1 MSWIPLWR
9 SLVLVLAGV
18 SAACSLLVDV
28 DGLAGGV
35 DPRDAGGSPD
45 GGTLEPPDAR
55 ADGGADADA
64 EVDAGPGRVTDGLVA
79 LFSFREDGGVVVHDT
94 APGGDQLELVM
105 ERAPAPDGDG
115 GVLDVATS
123 GPTIA
128 WTAPGMSVEGRVL
141 IASTVNATKIQSQC
155 AASGE
160 ITVEAWAKP
169 ASLGQGGPARIVTM
183 SSTGSVPSR
192 NFTLG
197 QDGDHYI
204 FRLRDDGIDGGV
216 VQHSSDGG
224 VALALTQIA
233 VTARANDAMTFWIDG
248 ARTSY
253 ALPKGKFDFQAFR
266 LALANEIDGF
276 TSERLWRGNYRLVA
290 IYCRALSEAELRQNR
305 QAGP

>member
-1 MSWIPLWR
+1 M
-9 SLVLVLAGV
+9 AG
-18 SAACSLLVDV
+18 SAHFGGVELLV
-28 DGLAGGV
+28 
-35 DPRDAGGSPD
+35 
-45 GGTLEPPDAR
+45 
-55 ADGGADADA
+55 
-64 EVDAGPGRVTDGLVA
+64 
-79 LFSFREDGGVVVHDT
+79 
-94 APGGDQLELVM
+94 

-128 WTAPGMSVEGRVL
+128 WTSPGMSVVGRVL
-141 IASTVNATKIQSQC
+141 IASTVNASKIQSRC

-169 ASLGQGGPARIVTM
+169 AALDQYGPARIVTM

-204 FRLRDDGIDGGV
+204 FRLHDDGIDGGLI
-216 VQHSSDGG
+216 QHSSDGG

-248 ARTSY
+248 VRTSY
-253 ALPKGKFDFQAFR
+253 PLPPGKFDFKAYR

-276 TSERLWRGNYRLVA
+276 ASERLWRGDYRLVA

-305 QAGP
+305 QVGPTP